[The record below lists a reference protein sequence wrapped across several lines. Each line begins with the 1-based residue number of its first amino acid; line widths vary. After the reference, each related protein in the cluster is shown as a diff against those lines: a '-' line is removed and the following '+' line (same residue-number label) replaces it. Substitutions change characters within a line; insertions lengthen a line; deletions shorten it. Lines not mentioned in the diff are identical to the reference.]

1 MQEVHR
7 QVEQII
13 TPVYL
18 VGGCVRDNILG
29 REVNDWDFTT
39 PRTPDE
45 VEEAFRSSGRKVWT
59 AGKKFGT
66 IASKVQLSSGEFVK
80 VEVTTFRGNEV
91 YNEDSRRPEVE
102 FFEHIEQ
109 DLARRDFT
117 INAMAER
124 FKIIDPFGG
133 VDDITTGIIRAVG
146 NPRQRFREDP
156 LRIMRAA
163 RFASTLNFEIEAN
176 TQKKMGEVAH
186 RLLKISKERINS
198 EMEKIL
204 LSDNP
209 AAGLNALMNTGCMA
223 FILPELVLQ
232 QNYNQ
237 NNPHHSLDLWEH
249 TLIVVENVPADINM
263 RWAALLH
270 DIGKPFMRNDEKE
283 YSRYI
288 GHDLVGAELV
298 ERTARHLKWSNEQR
312 EAVVGLVLNHMA
324 DSSPLKPYDRVGK

>member
-1 MQEVHR
+1 MNEIHSKI
-7 QVEQII
+7 EEII
-13 TPVYL
+13 QPVYL
-18 VGGCVRDNILG
+18 VGGCVRDKILG

-45 VEEAFRSSGRKVWT
+45 VEDAFRNAGRKVWT

-66 IASKVQLSSGEFVK
+66 IASKVQISTGEFVK
-80 VEVTTFRGNEV
+80 VEITTFRGNEI
-91 YNEDSRRPEVE
+91 YHEDSRKPEVE

-117 INAMAER
+117 INAMAMR
-124 FKIIDPFGG
+124 NKIIDPFGG
-133 VDDITTGIIRAVG
+133 RADLANGLIRAVG

-163 RFASTLNFEIEAN
+163 RFAATLGFEIDGN
-176 TQKKMGEVAH
+176 TKKKMGEVAH

-209 AAGLNALMNTGCMA
+209 SIGLNALMETGCMA
-223 FILPELVLQ
+223 FIIPELVLQ
-232 QNYNQ
+232 HNYDQ
-237 NNPHHSLDLWEH
+237 NNPHHNLNLWEH
-249 TLIVVENVPADINM
+249 TLIVVESVPTDINM
-263 RWAALLH
+263 KWAALLH
-270 DIGKPFMRNDEKE
+270 DIGKPFMRNDEKK

-324 DSSPLKPYDRVGK
+324 DSSPLKPYDRIGK